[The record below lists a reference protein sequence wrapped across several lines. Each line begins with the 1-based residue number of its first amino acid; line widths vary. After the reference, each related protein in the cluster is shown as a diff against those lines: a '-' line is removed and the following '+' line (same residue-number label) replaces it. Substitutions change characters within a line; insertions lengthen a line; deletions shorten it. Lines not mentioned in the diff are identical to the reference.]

1 MSKFKEI
8 DIKLEMLSEKLSAK
22 LTKDRPGYPEAF
34 RTFEERRIDW
44 AEGGILKAIII
55 QPTFESTGVN
65 SEIWNF
71 INIAWYNDSESRRKL
86 VWRSKLLEK
95 ANFERIESKF
105 DDLLIESEKTLSAI
119 KLSDLK

>member
-86 VWRSKLLEK
+86 QWRSKLLEK
-95 ANFERIESKF
+95 ANFERIESKI
-105 DDLLIESEKTLSAI
+105 DDLLIESEKALSAI